1 MTRQTRIPADDVD
14 AFERWEMP
22 DLTGVRRSISRRLE
36 ELEAQREA
44 EVSAEQVAE
53 DDALPV
59 ETLSD
64 EDIEALKAQAYE
76 SGHQEG
82 LEAGHAEGYEHGRAQ
97 GYAAGEREG
106 SEAGFQSG
114 YEKGLEQARNEID
127 QLSARFQSQL
137 DQLLRPLAHVD
148 DDAEQALLELA
159 ELIATGVLRREL
171 TIDRSSLTHIVHEA
185 LNALPDTSRRLRI
198 HVHPDDKVL
207 VEAACEGRFD
217 DYRIVDDPEVT
228 PGGVHIET
236 QYSLVD
242 CTVERRYRALVE
254 KLMGEQ
260 YPDQPPVA
268 GPLPRRAESD
278 SPLGPGHFSAEAA
291 LAELES
297 LRAELAAVLGDEAVV
312 PESHLESP
320 SNSSPTQTSPN
331 DTSTEPLKTTSS
343 PSVQA
348 DDARQNL
355 STEARGATD
364 PLENDGTLPAQR
376 ESKAAAHRAE
386 GYGIE
391 NHGTEN
397 RATENRGPEGRT
409 EEDSAKEDK
418 SIEETGANSSL
429 YANEYGAPSEMLGAQ
444 NAELLHDSAGKS
456 LNSTEAMT
464 PPDSVETADTQT
476 SPEKPEPVRVSLSS
490 SREHASH
497 RGSAN
502 AHPRDIGD
510 ARSAIAEGAD
520 EISARD
526 IEADDPWENGT
537 AETSAADLV
546 TQAAATVQQSAQNST
561 LHHDE
566 GDTAFPPG
574 ETSSVYEDRYSLED
588 VDTSVG
594 EGRSESVKP
603 SNHSSD
609 TSSDSEQR
617 GVEAERSTHE

>member
-14 AFERWEMP
+14 AYERWEMP

-44 EVSAEQVAE
+44 EVSAEQVTE
-53 DDALPV
+53 DDVVPV
-59 ETLSD
+59 EMPSD

-76 SGHQEG
+76 DGRQEG
-82 LEAGHAEGYEHGRAQ
+82 LTAGHAEGYEHGRAQ
-97 GYAAGEREG
+97 GYASGEREG

-114 YEKGLEQARNEID
+114 YEKGLEQARNEVD

-171 TIDRSSLTHIVHEA
+171 TIDRSSLTHIVQEA

-217 DYRIVDDPEVT
+217 DYRIVEDPEVT

-242 CTVERRYRALVE
+242 CTVERRYRAVVE

-260 YPDQPPVA
+260 YPDQPPAA

-297 LRAELAAVLGDEAVV
+297 LRAELAAVLGDDAVL
-312 PESHLESP
+312 PETH
-320 SNSSPTQTSPN
+320 
-331 DTSTEPLKTTSS
+331 TSS
-343 PSVQA
+343 PLSSSSANVSSTDFSPEPVQGPSSEPVQA
-348 DDARQNL
+348 DDGRENL
-355 STEARGATD
+355 SAEERGETD
-364 PLENDGTLPAQR
+364 PLESDGALSAQT
-376 ESKAAAHRAE
+376 ESKPSTHRV
-386 GYGIE
+386 E
-391 NHGTEN
+391 NHNAESL
-397 RATENRGPEGRT
+397 GPEYRASEVPNSVDRRT
-409 EEDSAKEDK
+409 EKAGTDQP
-418 SIEETGANSSL
+418 L
-429 YANEYGAPSEMLGAQ
+429 YTKGDDVPSEILEAPH
-444 NAELLHDSAGKS
+444 AELSPDPVGES
-456 LNSTEAMT
+456 LNSDESVA
-464 PPDSVETADTQT
+464 PVDPVETTGVQA
-476 SPEKPEPVRVSLSS
+476 SPGKREPVRVSLSS
-490 SREHASH
+490 SRKHAP
-497 RGSAN
+497 RDDSAN
-502 AHPRDIGD
+502 SSPRNATLNNNDATQEASVGDIETD
-510 ARSAIAEGAD
+510 DSQTSHIAEA
-520 EISARD
+520 
-526 IEADDPWENGT
+526 
-537 AETSAADLV
+537 SAADLV
-546 TQAAATVQQSAQNST
+546 TQAAASVQQSAQNSSH
-561 LHHDE
+561 HHDD
-566 GDTAFPPG
+566 GDVAFPSG

-588 VDTSVG
+588 VDTPVG

-603 SNHSSD
+603 SSHPDD
-609 TSSDSEQR
+609 TLSDSEQK